1 MLFAHSQKDRDTLR
15 REHVRQLFVVRCPVK
30 RTANDVLNFFLW
42 LRQRGPD
49 LLPRGKQV
57 DTYRRLKGDL
67 DGLYLNE

>member
-1 MLFAHSQKDRDTLR
+1 
-15 REHVRQLFVVRCPVK
+15 
-30 RTANDVLNFFLW
+30 
-42 LRQRGPD
+42 

>member
-1 MLFAHSQKDRDTLR
+1 
-15 REHVRQLFVVRCPVK
+15 VK

-49 LLPRGKQV
+49 LLPQGKQD